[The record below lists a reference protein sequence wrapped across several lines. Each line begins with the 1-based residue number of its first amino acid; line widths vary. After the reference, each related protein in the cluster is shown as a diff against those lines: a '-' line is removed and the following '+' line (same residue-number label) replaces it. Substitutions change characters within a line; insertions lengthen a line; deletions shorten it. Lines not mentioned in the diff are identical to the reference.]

1 MAVPK
6 NFTGGERLFAED
18 LNDNFDNLDGRASTN
33 AANITTNANLAANAS
48 NLTSGTVNLDR
59 LPTITDAKIS
69 GLAASKLTGN
79 GFPFKV
85 ARGVATGSD
94 TGAVTITFPA
104 GLFSSAPNWVATA
117 SDAGSSRGVTYSVLT
132 ASSVTF
138 STWRTDNSTRN
149 LTGIQWIAIG
159 S

>member
-1 MAVPK
+1 MPAKVYIGS
-6 NFTGGERLFAED
+6 TLVASSD
-18 LNDNFDNLDGRASTN
+18 LEGRVSANESAITAN
-33 AANITTNANLAANAS
+33 AAAAANAD
-48 NLTSGTVNLDR
+48 NLTSGTVNLAR
-59 LPTITDAKIS
+59 IPTITDAKIS
-69 GLAASKLTGN
+69 GLSASKLTGN

-85 ARGVATGSD
+85 ARGVANGSD

-104 GLFSSAPNWVATA
+104 GLFSAAPNWIATS

-159 S
+159 P